1 MLVLM
6 VVDCGSALVLQCET

>member
-6 VVDCGSALVLQCET
+6 VVLLQHQLT